1 MSVIK
6 EENILKNIPLSIV
19 KAGQIVEVE
28 EDGKVKY
35 YVVIFGGQERRL
47 VEVVMH
53 SWRSVNIHDVE
64 QPNIIKVFDNKAKG
78 KCIYIKKCVYDAM
91 QDIDESEYER

>member
-6 EENILKNIPLSIV
+6 ESQILKEIPLSLV
-19 KAGQIVEVE
+19 KAGQIIQVE
-28 EDGKVKY
+28 EDGKTKT

-53 SWRSVNIHDVE
+53 RWRSVSIYDVE
-64 QPNIIKVFDNKAKG
+64 QPNILRVFDNKAKG
-78 KCIYIKKCVYDAM
+78 KCLYVKESLLEDMENA
-91 QDIDESEYER
+91 QDI

>member
-6 EENILKNIPLSIV
+6 ESQILKEIPLSIV
-19 KAGQIVEVE
+19 KAGQIIQVE
-28 EDGKVKY
+28 EDGKTKT

-53 SWRSVNIHDVE
+53 RWRSVNIYDVE
-64 QPNIIKVFDNKAKG
+64 QPNILRVFDNKAKG
-78 KCIYIKKCVYDAM
+78 KCLYVKESLLEDMENEK
-91 QDIDESEYER
+91 DI